1 MENQEPTSEQ
11 KIVLTIFIILVAAL
25 VTAIVRKV
33 ETQERVIPV
42 FSIEKANEACKEEG
56 GVYNYILS
64 QEKVIKCNCRN
75 GVEKEIIK
83 K

>member
-1 MENQEPTSEQ
+1 MENQEPTAEQ
-11 KIVLTIFIILVAAL
+11 KIVLTIFIILIAAL
-25 VTAIVRKV
+25 FTGIVRQV

-42 FSIEKANEACKEEG
+42 FNIEKANEACKEEG

-75 GVEKEIIK
+75 GVEKTLK
-83 K
+83 